1 MIVNSSLSP
10 LRKPGLFLAE
20 TWDQIRLSTGLA
32 RMLLRA
38 RLAQLY
44 RYSSLGLL
52 WAVVPTLVITV
63 GVTLSLH
70 TPTQPTVLLPGEVPL
85 QVHVAFGVVL
95 MQTFVEAFNGQRSI
109 FDLHLSLLQR
119 MKFPLEAV
127 VMAQVAESGF
137 NLLAKLPVLLLVLVF
152 FGVPLKLQLLLGLLA
167 CLPVLLAGIALG
179 ALVAPI
185 SALGKDL
192 DRAMAF
198 VPWLV
203 FLATPVF
210 YRTPDVGPWAWL
222 QALNPLTAML
232 DVVRYLSYGGGN
244 PHWST
249 FWMTLVGLMLCLP
262 LGWVVCKLAPPHL
275 AERLSA

>member
-1 MIVNSSLSP
+1 MTKTVNSAFSP
-10 LRKPGLFLAE
+10 LLEPRRFFAE
-20 TWDQIRLSTGLA
+20 TRDQCRHSTGLA
-32 RMLLRA
+32 GMLLRA

-52 WAVVPTLVITV
+52 WAVVPTLAITV

-70 TPTQPTVLLPGEVPL
+70 APTQPATPGEVPL

-109 FDLHLSLLQR
+109 FDLHLQLLQR

-127 VMAQVAESGF
+127 VMAQIAESGF

-152 FGVPLKLQLLLGLLA
+152 FGVPLEPQMLLGLLA
-167 CLPVLLAGIALG
+167 CVPVLLAGIALG
-179 ALVAPI
+179 ALTAPI

-210 YRTPDVGPWAWL
+210 YRTPEVGPWAWL
-222 QALNPLTAML
+222 QAINPLTTLL
-232 DVVRYLSYGGGN
+232 DVARYLSYGGGS

-249 FWMTLVGLMLCLP
+249 FWITLVALALCLL
-262 LGWVVCKLAPPHL
+262 LGLVVCKLAPPRL